1 MKQLQ
6 PISFPAVLD
15 FQAAGMVFASN
26 EPKAVLAHDLGDCRE
41 NLRNA
46 QSVFLKSGKGI
57 HELALSENARVWYYR
72 ETGKLKNIF
81 QGKRFVK
88 NKLAR
93 QPLPDKM

>member
-1 MKQLQ
+1 M
-6 PISFPAVLD
+6 LD
-15 FQAAGMVFASN
+15 PSSSKGAIPVETEDFFFASN
-26 EPKAVLAHDLGDCRE
+26 EPKSVLARDLGDCRE

-81 QGKRFVK
+81 RGKRFVK